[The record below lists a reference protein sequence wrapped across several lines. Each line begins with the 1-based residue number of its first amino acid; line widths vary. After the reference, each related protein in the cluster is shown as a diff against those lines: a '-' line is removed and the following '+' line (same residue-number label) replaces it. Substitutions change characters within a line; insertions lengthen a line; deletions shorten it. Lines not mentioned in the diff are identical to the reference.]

1 MTMRAPSS
9 ELPIVFDGV
18 TVTAGA
24 VTILDDI
31 ALTLAHADAI
41 RAFEAKHLREQPWLA

>member
-1 MTMRAPSS
+1 MRAPSS

-31 ALTLAHADAI
+31 ALTLAPGPPTEI
-41 RAFEAKHLREQPWLA
+41 GRASCRERV

>member
-9 ELPIVFDGV
+9 ELPIEFDGV

-24 VTILDDI
+24 VTILDNI
-31 ALTLAHADAI
+31 ALTWR
-41 RAFEAKHLREQPWLA
+41 RARPRC

>member
-18 TVTAGA
+18 TVTAGG
-24 VTILDDI
+24 VTILDNI
-31 ALTLAHADAI
+31 ALSAGC
-41 RAFEAKHLREQPWLA
+41 RARRRC

>member
-9 ELPIVFDGV
+9 DLPIVFEDV

-24 VTILDDI
+24 VTILDRI
-31 ALTLAHADAI
+31 ALTLR
-41 RAFEAKHLREQPWLA
+41 RARRPC